1 MALGIESFLCVC
13 LVYHTQ
19 STYCSR
25 KPLSVTRPPFFTQTG
40 PSVSPLLIL
49 PYLHIQFFF
58 FLLFAAS
65 LHLASR
71 GDFSIPMHAVPLSAG
86 RCPFAP
92 VPTWQGEEG
101 TKGVL
106 LLSASLSL
114 FCLSVYCCSFH
125 SQRGKDQKP
134 IQFTPLNPLAC
145 CHKSFHEL
153 SLYCLLN
160 L

>member
-58 FLLFAAS
+58 FFSLPRLFTWQAGGILAS
-65 LHLASR
+65 LCTRSHCPQADALL
-71 GDFSIPMHAVPLSAG
+71 PLCQLG
-86 RCPFAP
+86 KVRRAP
-92 VPTWQGEEG
+92 RECCCCR
-101 TKGVL
+101 L
-106 LLSASLSL
+106 H
-114 FCLSVYCCSFH
+114 CLSFVSVYTVAV
-125 SQRGKDQKP
+125 
-134 IQFTPLNPLAC
+134 FTPSVGKIKNRSNSPP
-145 CHKSFHEL
+145 
-153 SLYCLLN
+153 
-160 L
+160 

>member
-1 MALGIESFLCVC
+1 MSNGFRNRVFFYVFVLCIT
-13 LVYHTQ
+13 HNAH
-19 STYCSR
+19 CSR
-25 KPLSVTRPPFFTQTG
+25 KPLSVTRPPFFTQTS

-58 FLLFAAS
+58 LFAAS

-106 LLSASLSL
+106 LLSASLSP
-114 FCLSVYCCSFH
+114 FCLVYAVAV
-125 SQRGKDQKP
+125 
-134 IQFTPLNPLAC
+134 FTPSVGKIKNRSNSSP
-145 CHKSFHEL
+145 
-153 SLYCLLN
+153 
-160 L
+160 